1 MIRKGLGI
9 ANYLLLFMVL
19 VLPFYLDFS
28 FVNIFIPY
36 AISAI
41 WFVFLL
47 SIGFKVAFSYFLLF
61 AYIGAALIFF
71 SYGFDNEVFI
81 GMLLGLISSICIYFS
96 RGMDSYE

>member
-47 SIGFKVAFSYFLLF
+47 SIGFKVAFSYFF
-61 AYIGAALIFF
+61 AFCVYRGCFNFF

-81 GMLLGLISSICIYFS
+81 GMLLGFNKLNLHIFFKRHGLI
-96 RGMDSYE
+96 